1 MDILYVIKLEHEQL
15 LRSIEGLSNFVSVR
29 ISDDV
34 IKEFERIKLSI
45 DHYLELDKE
54 FLYPEILDLFA
65 GAKKNITF
73 GESCHL
79 RIREALIL
87 IYDRIVSAKSV
98 NPLLDEQISDL
109 QEMVRQHITYQ
120 QEFIIPKMREMIPTQ
135 EREDLSDVFNDIKHD
150 LKHSSSAWSES
161 SGVKE
166 SVV

>member
-65 GAKKNITF
+65 GAGGMSNGFEKAGFNIIAAV
-73 GESCHL
+73 E
-79 RIREALIL
+79 
-87 IYDRIVSAKSV
+87 YDK
-98 NPLLDEQISDL
+98 QI
-109 QEMVRQHITYQ
+109 EKTYLYNH
-120 QEFIIPKMREMIPTQ
+120 PK
-135 EREDLSDVFNDIKHD
+135 
-150 LKHSSSAWSES
+150 
-161 SGVKE
+161 
-166 SVV
+166 